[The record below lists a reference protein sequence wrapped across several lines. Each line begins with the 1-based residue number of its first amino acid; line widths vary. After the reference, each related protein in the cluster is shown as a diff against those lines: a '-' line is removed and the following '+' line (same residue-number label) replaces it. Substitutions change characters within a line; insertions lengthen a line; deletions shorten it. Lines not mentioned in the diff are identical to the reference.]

1 MPRGQEPGI
10 GIFWYYSNRTVIER
24 RPKEGGEMKIRTV
37 DQLDLSGK
45 RTVIRVDFNV
55 PMDKSGN
62 VTDDTRLQ
70 AAIPTIRLAIER
82 GAKTILLSHLG
93 RPKGKRLP
101 EMSLA
106 PVAPSLSRLLG
117 RPVAF
122 VENCVG
128 EPAEKAVAA
137 MKPGDVLL

>member
-1 MPRGQEPGI
+1 
-10 GIFWYYSNRTVIER
+10 
-24 RPKEGGEMKIRTV
+24 MKIRTI

-45 RTVIRVDFNV
+45 RTLIRVDFNV

-106 PVAPSLSRLLG
+106 PVAPRLSRLLG
-117 RPVAF
+117 RPVSF
-122 VENCVG
+122 
-128 EPAEKAVAA
+128 AE
-137 MKPGDVLL
+137 D

>member
-1 MPRGQEPGI
+1 
-10 GIFWYYSNRTVIER
+10 
-24 RPKEGGEMKIRTV
+24 MKIRTI

-45 RTVIRVDFNV
+45 RTLIRVDFNV

-106 PVAPSLSRLLG
+106 PVAPRLSQLLG
-117 RPVAF
+117 RPVTFA
-122 VENCVG
+122 EDCLG
-128 EPAEKAVAA
+128 EPAEKAVATKNA
-137 MKPGDVLL
+137 MMRTIAMSSQFMAARLY